1 MAATTVRVDAKIKR
15 EIAALQRRLAK
26 ATGRKPSQGELVER
40 AVAFTRRN
48 EEAFLEEVT
57 GVIDLDSE
65 PMKAL
70 RRHLAKIER
79 LPRVAT
85 DVATEIDDVVYGRQR
100 G

>member
-57 GVIDLDSE
+57 GVI
-65 PMKAL
+65 AL